1 MNNPNILMCISKAMC
16 INKVYDFSIY
26 KKTKGFKENHY
37 KERFI
42 KFSNFD
48 REDFI
53 LVPNLTYDFELELS
67 QNELSKKFI
76 KVIKSLLNIDPS
88 KRVLN

>member
-1 MNNPNILMCISKAMC
+1 MSNPNGLICISKALA
-16 INKVYDFSIY
+16 INKIYDFSIY
-26 KKTKGFKENHY
+26 KKTKGFKDNNY

-53 LVPNLTYDFELELS
+53 LVPNLIYDFELEIS
-67 QNELSKKFI
+67 
-76 KVIKSLLNIDPS
+76 
-88 KRVLN
+88 